1 MGRQRLVVQTSIEER
16 CEASRNLS
24 SLRASYGYVAERL
37 ARVRPCW
44 GLAGCSLGGGSAA
57 SSSGQNGVI
66 GLLYSDAPA
75 TVTPDAHAVMLV
87 SRIPLRFTRT
97 PLKSVV
103 CHATG
108 YQGRA
113 NCTGQTTVGGMGTT
127 GEVTIDLRLTG
138 ANRPVPTCTPGHGP
152 SPDPTLFCVS

>member
-1 MGRQRLVVQTSIEER
+1 MEAGGNRFEPPGVFGGMWRSVLLGVV
-16 CEASRNLS
+16 
-24 SLRASYGYVAERL
+24 L
-37 ARVRPCW
+37 AGV
-44 GLAGCSLGGGSAA
+44 LAGCSLGGGSGAD
-57 SSSGQNGVI
+57 SGSPSKV
-66 GLLYSDAPA
+66 S
-75 TVTPDAHAVMLV
+75 TPGNLTPNALAVMRV

-113 NCTGQTTVGGMGTT
+113 TCTGQTTVGGMGTT
-127 GEVTIDLRLTG
+127 GEVTIYLRMTA
-138 ANRPVPTCTPGHGP
+138 ANRPVPTCIPGHGP